1 MTPIR
6 QRFLVEAHA
15 CPMTSCAS
23 PAGSHCW
30 TGRGKVAVH
39 YHTAR
44 FRLVP
49 ALASRA
55 LWRPRPSASRA
66 RSGSNCRARPRR
78 APNRRGTANA
88 IFEYLESSTTANDVT
103 AHPDR
108 IRDALRKHPAGMT
121 ANQAESTEPEAHH
134 LRFRPGPV

>member
-15 CPMTSCAS
+15 CPMTSCAA
-23 PAGSHCW
+23 PAGSPCR
-30 TGRGKVAVH
+30 TGQGKVAVH

-44 FRLVP
+44 CRLVP

-78 APNRRGTANA
+78 APNRRGTYASGTPA
-88 IFEYLESSTTANDVT
+88 PPSSVSPWTPNPRHITCAFGPARFDQPLD
-103 AHPDR
+103 AHP
-108 IRDALRKHPAGMT
+108 AKAQG
-121 ANQAESTEPEAHH
+121 
-134 LRFRPGPV
+134 